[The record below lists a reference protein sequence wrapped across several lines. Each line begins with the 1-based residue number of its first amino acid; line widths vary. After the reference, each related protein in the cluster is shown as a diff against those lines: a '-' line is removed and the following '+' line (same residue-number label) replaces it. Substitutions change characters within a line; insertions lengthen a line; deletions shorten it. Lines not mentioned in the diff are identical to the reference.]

1 MEAPNAAPSPPS
13 ATAKAATK
21 EPNSKAA
28 ARATV
33 STDDGDDSDDEQAR
47 DLSVEPNEGAHDTI
61 VVLAH
66 VRDEIVPVHC
76 GFGTQQV
83 LWLAHVAIARF
94 GEERDCQGWKE
105 LGVPTRVLRD
115 DKRELRLTDII
126 CEVLRHRSHVYVST
140 SLG

>member
-1 MEAPNAAPSPPS
+1 MS
-13 ATAKAATK
+13 
-21 EPNSKAA
+21 
-28 ARATV
+28 
-33 STDDGDDSDDEQAR
+33 DSDEGEERRVGVA
-47 DLSVEPNEGAHDTI
+47 VEPNDGAQDTI

-66 VRDEIVPVHC
+66 VRDRIVPVHC

-94 GEERDCQGWKE
+94 GEEDGGDCQGWKE
-105 LGVPTRVLRD
+105 LGVPTKVLRD

-126 CEVLRHRSHVYVST
+126 CEVLKTRSHVYVST